1 MVRHDILLLFYYLFI
16 KLLYCDV
23 WVNNKLCLCQI
34 VPHEVNE
41 YILNTKLVE
50 FKWRTICIRRSK
62 KSSHGTSRSASVD
75 RSGMA
80 MSVPPSGAMPSQPF
94 IQDPSM
100 PILQPPSTTVQL
112 EEAKRR
118 LEESRTV
125 PPVKSK

>member
-1 MVRHDILLLFYYLFI
+1 
-16 KLLYCDV
+16 
-23 WVNNKLCLCQI
+23 LCQI
-34 VPHEVNE
+34 VSHEVNE
-41 YILNTKLVE
+41 YILNTKLIE
-50 FKWRTICIRRSK
+50 FYRRTMCILRSK

-80 MSVPPSGAMPSQPF
+80 MSVPPPGAMPSQPF

-100 PILQPPSTTVQL
+100 PVLQPPSTTVQL

>member
-1 MVRHDILLLFYYLFI
+1 LSFTEEQCIL
-16 KLLYCDV
+16 
-23 WVNNKLCLCQI
+23 
-34 VPHEVNE
+34 
-41 YILNTKLVE
+41 
-50 FKWRTICIRRSK
+50 RSK

-80 MSVPPSGAMPSQPF
+80 MSVPPPGAMPSQPF

-100 PILQPPSTTVQL
+100 PVLQPPSTTVQL